1 METDDASTAIIKA
14 VGQVVKDGKITD
26 ETRAQVVDAVQKNS
40 FDGISGKIAFDEF
53 GDTTNK
59 QLTVYQVTSGE
70 WKSVKSGVA
79 NPK

>member
-1 METDDASTAIIKA
+1 Y
-14 VGQVVKDGKITD
+14 
-26 ETRAQVVDAVQKNS
+26 AVQHNS
-40 FDGISGKIAFDEF
+40 FDGISGKISFDEF

-59 QLTVYQVTSGE
+59 QLTVYQVVNGA